1 MSVILNSGLKSNAWA
16 SLNDS
21 VSCIVSVSCLYSC
34 CSPNHYHRN
43 PATATVLH
51 SLPHCHLCTLQ
62 YILHVVATAS
72 GVLHCLLCLSPLFW
86 SDPNTLPSPHALVFS
101 LESSLATSPSP
112 PTSFMF
118 RSSNHLR
125 SLLHTWHC
133 HDHYLSTGI
142 FLLRLQVSGRQGCV
156 FCSPLYHPV
165 LTWHIASIQKC

>member
-21 VSCIVSVSCLYSC
+21 VICIVSVSCLYSC

-43 PATATVLH
+43 PATATALPLTASLSPVYSPINSTCGSH
-51 SLPHCHLCTLQ
+51 SLWSFALFVMPL
-62 YILHVVATAS
+62 AS
-72 GVLHCLLCLSPLFW
+72 LLIRPQHTPLSPCTCLF
-86 SDPNTLPSPHALVFS
+86 SRVFPGHQS
-101 LESSLATSPSP
+101 IP

-133 HDHYLSTGI
+133 HDDYLSTGI